1 MPCAGF
7 LAGRRHCHG
16 NKLKAC
22 GTGRMPPIRP
32 PRHPGDAAMPLETFA
47 ALMLFAFA
55 TSVSPGPNN
64 MMLLASGVNF
74 GFRRTVPHMLGI
86 ELGFGLLVVASAL
99 GLGAIVTGH
108 PGLQLS
114 LKIAGSTYLLWLAW
128 KIAMSR
134 EMADGGKAAQ
144 PMGFTAAAL
153 FQWVNP
159 KAWAM
164 AVGAA
169 AVYVDPQA
177 LIATT
182 ALITLAFML
191 GGLAAQPLW
200 TGFGVALRAFLSD
213 PVRLKWFNI
222 TMGALVALSIIPM
235 VL

>member
-1 MPCAGF
+1 
-7 LAGRRHCHG
+7 
-16 NKLKAC
+16 
-22 GTGRMPPIRP
+22 
-32 PRHPGDAAMPLETFA
+32 MPLETFA
-47 ALMLFAFA
+47 ALMAFAFA

-64 MMLLASGVNF
+64 MMLLASGVIF
-74 GFRRTVPHMLGI
+74 GFRRTLPHMLGI
-86 ELGFGLLVVASAL
+86 ELGFGLLVIASAL

-108 PGLQLS
+108 PGLQLA
-114 LKIAGSTYLLWLAW
+114 LKIAGGAYLLWLAW
-128 KIAMSR
+128 KIGMSR
-134 EMADGGKAAQ
+134 ELGDGGEAAK
-144 PMGFTAAAL
+144 PMSFSGAAL

-177 LIATT
+177 LVLTT

-200 TGFGVALRAFLSD
+200 TAFGVALRSFLAD
-213 PVRLKWFNI
+213 PARLKWFNI
-222 TMGALVALSIIPM
+222 AMGALVALSIIPM

>member
-1 MPCAGF
+1 
-7 LAGRRHCHG
+7 
-16 NKLKAC
+16 
-22 GTGRMPPIRP
+22 
-32 PRHPGDAAMPLETFA
+32 MPLETFA
-47 ALMLFAFA
+47 ALMAFAFA

-74 GFRRTVPHMLGI
+74 GFRRTIPHMLGI
-86 ELGFGLLVVASAL
+86 ELGFGLLVIASAL

-108 PGLQLS
+108 PSLQWA
-114 LKIAGSTYLLWLAW
+114 LKIGGSAYLLWLAW

-134 EMADGGKAAQ
+134 ELGDGHAAAR
-144 PMGFTAAAL
+144 PFTFLQAAL

-177 LIATT
+177 LVVTT
-182 ALITLAFML
+182 GLITLAFML
-191 GGLAAQPLW
+191 GGLVAQPLW
-200 TGFGVALRAFLSD
+200 TAFGVGLRRFLSD
-213 PVRLKWFNI
+213 PERLKWFNI
-222 TMGALVALSIIPM
+222 IMGAAVALSIIPM